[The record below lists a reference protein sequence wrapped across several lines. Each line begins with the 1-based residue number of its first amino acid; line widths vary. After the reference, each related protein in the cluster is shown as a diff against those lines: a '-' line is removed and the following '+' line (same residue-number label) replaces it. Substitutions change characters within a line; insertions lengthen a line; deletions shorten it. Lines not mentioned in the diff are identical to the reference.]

1 MTEPSITVQ
10 SPFNECL
17 ILLTICGRSL
27 LQGQQLKISKVYGHT
42 ASGDLKQCHWLDRL
56 LTTRLQILAQ
66 FYPSPNEAYDPLLW
80 FANIL
85 SHTAFVYCC
94 NSIMQSLVT
103 SGGTKDN
110 AAYMGYQDR
119 ALTAVEAIVG
129 LAQMLPDLHFSKVSN
144 MSTITLSYGR
154 NVNYSI

>member
-1 MTEPSITVQ
+1 MTKSSITVQ

-42 ASGDLKQCHWLDRL
+42 ASGDLKQCHWLDEL

-94 NSIMQSLVT
+94 NSLMQTLEA
-103 SGGTKDN
+103 SGAIEDN
-110 AAYMGYQDR
+110 AAYMGYQSR

-129 LAQMLPDLHFSKVSN
+129 LAQMLPNLHFSKVSYL
-144 MSTITLSYGR
+144 ST
-154 NVNYSI
+154 VK

>member
-17 ILLTICGRSL
+17 ILLTICGRIF
-27 LQGQQLKISKVYGHT
+27 LQSQQLKISKIYDQS
-42 ASGDLKQCHWLDRL
+42 ASSDLKQCHWLVEL
-56 LTTRLQILAQ
+56 LTTRLQVLGQ

-80 FANIL
+80 FANIF

-94 NSIMQSLVT
+94 NSLMQSIEV

-110 AAYMGYQDR
+110 VAYMGYQSR
-119 ALTAVEAIVG
+119 ALTAIEAIVD
-129 LAQMLPDLHFSKVSN
+129 LAQMLPNFHFSKVDS
-144 MSTITLSYGR
+144 G
-154 NVNYSI
+154 